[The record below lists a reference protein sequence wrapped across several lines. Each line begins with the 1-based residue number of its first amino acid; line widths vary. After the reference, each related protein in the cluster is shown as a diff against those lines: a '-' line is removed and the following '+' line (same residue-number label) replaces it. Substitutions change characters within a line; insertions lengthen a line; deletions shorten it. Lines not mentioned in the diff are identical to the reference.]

1 MTTFDTFLEGQK
13 ANGLSDDLIAVL
25 AEIAK
30 ATRKISDTLK
40 TSALDGLTG
49 ATEETNVQGETQK
62 PLDILSNDILL
73 DACRKVPSVAF
84 AVSEELD
91 AEVAIHAGGKY
102 AVIFDPLDG
111 SSNLDVNVTVGTIFS
126 VIEAKTGEDIL
137 KTGRHQLI
145 AGYAAYGPQ
154 TTLVLTTG
162 KGVQIFTLNGDGIYV
177 LTTADAKIVPEAKEF
192 AINAARRASWDD
204 VVSAYIEDAIDS
216 GHNMRWV
223 GSMVADTHRIF
234 NRGGVFLYPAD
245 RNKPA
250 SGGRLRLLYE
260 ANPIGLLVEAAG
272 GEAIIGD
279 TKILDIEP
287 TGLHQRVPV
296 IFGSKAEVDKLAA
309 AYGARVLE
317 AAAE

>member
-1 MTTFDTFLEGQK
+1 MTTFDAYLESHRGS
-13 ANGLSDDLIAVL
+13 ALNDDLVVILREV
-25 AEIAK
+25 AE
-30 ATRKISDTLK
+30 ATRQISDRLR
-40 TSALDGLTG
+40 TSSLDGLTG
-49 ATEETNVQGETQK
+49 AAETVNVQGETQK

-73 DACRKVPSVAF
+73 EACRKAPSVSF

-91 AEVAIHAGGKY
+91 SEVAIHADGRY

-126 VIEAKTGEDIL
+126 VIEAKTAGDIL
-137 KTGRHQLI
+137 KSGRSQLI
-145 AGYAAYGPQ
+145 AAYAAYGPQ
-154 TTLVLTTG
+154 TTLVLTIG
-162 KGVQIFTLNGDGIYV
+162 RGVQMFTLDADGSYV
-177 LTTADAKIVPEAKEF
+177 LTNAEATIVADAKEF
-192 AINAARRASWDD
+192 AINFARRASWDD
-204 VVSAYIEDAIDS
+204 AVASYIEDAIDN

-260 ANPIGLLVEAAG
+260 ANPIGLLIEAAG
-272 GEAIIGD
+272 GAAIIGD
-279 TKILDIEP
+279 TDILDVEP

-296 IFGSKAEVDKLAA
+296 IYGSKNEIAKISAVYA
-309 AYGARVLE
+309 ARVQE
-317 AAAE
+317 AAE

>member
-1 MTTFDTFLEGQK
+1 MTTFETYLETR
-13 ANGLSDDLIAVL
+13 NGTVLDDELVIVLRNIA
-25 AEIAK
+25 E
-30 ATRKISDTLK
+30 ATRQISDKLR
-40 TSALDGLTG
+40 TSSLDGLTG
-49 ATEETNVQGETQK
+49 ATEITNVQGEAQK
-62 PLDILSNDILL
+62 PLDILSNEIMLE
-73 DACRKVPSVAF
+73 ACRESPSVSF

-91 AEVAIHAGGKY
+91 TEVAIHADGKY

-126 VIEAKTGEDIL
+126 VIKASTSGDIL
-137 KTGRHQLI
+137 KNGRGQLI

-154 TTLVLTTG
+154 TTLVLTIG
-162 KGVQIFTLNGDGIYV
+162 KGVQIFTLNADGVY
-177 LTTADAKIVPEAKEF
+177 LMTSADAKIVPEAKEF

-204 VVSAYIEDAIDS
+204 AVASYIEEAIDT

-272 GEAIIGD
+272 GAAIIGNSA
-279 TKILDIEP
+279 ILDIEP
-287 TGLHQRVPV
+287 TSLHQRVPV
-296 IFGSKAEVDKLAA
+296 IFGSKAEVDKISA
-309 AYGARVLE
+309 AYSARILE